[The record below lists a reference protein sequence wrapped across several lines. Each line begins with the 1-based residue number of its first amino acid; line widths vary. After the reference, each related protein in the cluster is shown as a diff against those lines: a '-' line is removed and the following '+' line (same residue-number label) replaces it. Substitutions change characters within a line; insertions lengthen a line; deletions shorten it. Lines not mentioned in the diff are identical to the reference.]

1 MRKVWREEQA
11 LVRRRKKSAVI
22 AQRDFGVRFNYI
34 AGEFKPGHY
43 HAEPVDL
50 LRKLFLTGFLSII
63 PPGTVLQSF
72 FSVIISL
79 FFLTLHIAWW

>member
-1 MRKVWREEQA
+1 MWREEQA

-50 LRKLFLTGFLSII
+50 LRKLFLTGFLSIMN
-63 PPGTVLQSF
+63 GLYYMERVVANAASTAGFRGS
-72 FSVIISL
+72 
-79 FFLTLHIAWW
+79 